1 MATSPTTSSRQ
12 RSTREPAM
20 GKRSRRSA
28 DVRMVSASDL
38 AQMGRCERLVVFE
51 HLHGRLGTARQR
63 HARARGLVEHERFYR
78 EGLASAQADRKGR
91 CFIATCV
98 FGEAWQTEVLRRFRD
113 EALRPSV
120 WGRRVIRLYYRGAP
134 GVCVVLRRWPQ
145 MQIPVRMVLGVI
157 ATGLRWWSDLRRG
170 GKCRR

>member
-1 MATSPTTSSRQ
+1 
-12 RSTREPAM
+12 M

-51 HLHGRLGTARQR
+51 HLHGSRCTARQQR
-63 HARARGLVEHERFYR
+63 ARARGLVEHEQFYR

-98 FGEAWQTEVLRRFRD
+98 FGEAWQTEVLRRFRN

-134 GVCVVLRRWPQ
+134 GVCVILSRWPTLQ
-145 MQIPVRMVLGVI
+145 VPVRMVLGAI